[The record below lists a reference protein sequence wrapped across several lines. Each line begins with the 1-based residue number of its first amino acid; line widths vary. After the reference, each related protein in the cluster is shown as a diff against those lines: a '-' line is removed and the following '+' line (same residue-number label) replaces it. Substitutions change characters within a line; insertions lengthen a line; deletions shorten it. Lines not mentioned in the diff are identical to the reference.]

1 MVYKKYI
8 KREGKVYG
16 PYSYH
21 SRRVNG
27 KVVSEYHG
35 AEKKISYGKFLWIF
49 LGVFLI
55 IALIYGATSF
65 NSQISGKV
73 TLDIESSYQEGQLLE
88 GNLKLHLSE
97 EEFLPAS
104 TKIMVNL
111 DDVTYE
117 YLLSDLISDVP
128 FDGDFYIDSK
138 PISGSGKGYGFNNIV
153 YFTLIIS
160 DLVKEE
166 NEEESE
172 PEEIPELE
180 EELNETI
187 EEPISN
193 ETPEEIVSNETEEI
207 IEEQEKSLEQIEE
220 NEEESEPEEVVELEP
235 TPEPEQSPITGEVIS
250 DGNEIN
256 GQVTKDSQFE
266 YSLEDNQTAQI
277 KSGSVRTNSVN
288 LPDSDINLNIQDNLV
303 VVSTDYS
310 KEDQYELIVD
320 LTKLE
325 IQSEQGLITIS
336 LVYEDTELVSAS
348 KTITTGEPVIDEI
361 PEEIIIPNET
371 IQENITTIT
380 NQTITNTTIVDI
392 ANISVNTT
400 IINVTKGYKVILNR
414 PVKWKKNIKAEE
426 NKTVRVKIPKQA
438 TNISV
443 FKIVGELREELNETS
458 EEKPEDQIN
467 KTTLENEVI
476 ENITE
481 TNDSITLQN
490 TNTAKIDITGE
501 VVVGQISA
509 EIEPVKER
517 FSFIDFFKNLFNTLT
532 GRVIT
537 TEETIE
543 SKEIIIDDNAT
554 EYEIEYVTPGPSSYE
569 EDILKGKS
577 IVISAPDE
585 LNYTDILAYTEL
597 PQEIS
602 FGFTKLYHIVNNSKV
617 LVDITEYDLDNNA
630 LVDYIE
636 WIVPHLSNQT
646 YELEITIINVQS
658 YPTVGGNWTVRF
670 NTSGVANLTISA
682 YNSTTWTNYSENS
695 SLYDLK
701 FLEIK
706 CGNETL
712 DYELL
717 GTNCFI
723 SGDCSVFVPDYSCN
737 STGYETSKVL
747 ADGIHDLEFDF
758 GGQKA
763 YAHNLAFYTTNDTS
777 ANNWSAGTFVDTKTD
792 TQNVTLNGT
801 EDNTN
806 GQNYLASSSHGASSP
821 SNAFDENTAD
831 NPSNAWWAT
840 TNNNQWLA
848 VDFSNQKVITLI
860 RVYGRNRGRSIG
872 SYTIYG
878 SNSAAGSG
886 GTVLDSGTGVSVEDF
901 QDFSFSNSVAYKYY
915 TFYITNTLLGT
926 DPVGITEME
935 MMESL
940 YATSG
945 NYTSQIFDAGSSS
958 TWETLDWTNT
968 SSTGNNITFQVMSC
982 DDASCSGETWVGPD
996 NTSSTY
1002 FLTQP
1007 ITLNTSIT
1015 PNTQYFR
1022 YAAFFETNASSLS
1035 ETSYLQD
1042 VNISYTSAL
1051 TTNATGEYTY
1061 TWTSAASPGIYPI
1074 KVNSTYGNYYG
1085 ENTQTLNVSLFAEC
1099 SPSTNTN
1106 WIITDKQICTNKDLN
1121 IGTGTLIVDT
1131 GGTLYLKQYSNLT
1144 VSGLEITRTGDSIF
1158 IDKGSELIIV

>member
-777 ANNWSAGTFVDTKTD
+777 ANNWSAGTFDGTKSD
-792 TQNVTLNGT
+792 GENVTLNT
-801 EDNTN
+801 T
-806 GQNYLASSSHGASSP
+806 
-821 SNAFDENTAD
+821 TA
-831 NPSNAWWAT
+831 
-840 TNNNQWLA
+840 
-848 VDFSNQKVITLI
+848 
-860 RVYGRNRGRSIG
+860 
-872 SYTIYG
+872 
-878 SNSAAGSG
+878 NSAPDVSFWSAVVGGFGYGYKESRIYAGQQFKTGGSG
-886 GTVLDSGTGVSVEDF
+886 THTVKNVTFYVKGVAGQGVNRDVSV
-901 QDFSFSNSVAYKYY
+901 Q
-915 TFYITNTLLGT
+915 I
-926 DPVGITEME
+926 
-935 MMESL
+935 
-940 YATSG
+940 YADD
-945 NYTSQIFDAGSSS
+945 DAG
-958 TWETLDWTNT
+958 
-968 SSTGNNITFQVMSC
+968 G
-982 DDASCSGETWVGPD
+982 
-996 NTSSTY
+996 
-1002 FLTQP
+1002 
-1007 ITLNTSIT
+1007 
-1015 PNTQYFR
+1015 
-1022 YAAFFETNASSLS
+1022 
-1035 ETSYLQD
+1035 
-1042 VNISYTSAL
+1042 
-1051 TTNATGEYTY
+1051 
-1061 TWTSAASPGIYPI
+1061 
-1074 KVNSTYGNYYG
+1074 
-1085 ENTQTLNVSLFAEC
+1085 
-1099 SPSTNTN
+1099 
-1106 WIITDKQICTNKDLN
+1106 
-1121 IGTGTLIVDT
+1121 
-1131 GGTLYLKQYSNLT
+1131 
-1144 VSGLEITRTGDSIF
+1144 
-1158 IDKGSELIIV
+1158 